1 MKNGPRK
8 ILSLLGAAVL
18 LIVVW
23 VLKEEIEE
31 EAWWRGKK
39 FIQTTDGPH
48 CS

>member
-1 MKNGPRK
+1 MKKGPRNV
-8 ILSLLGAAVL
+8 LSLLGAAAL

-23 VLKEEIEE
+23 ILKEEIEE

-39 FIQTTDGPH
+39 FIQQTDVPR